1 MQLFEQVCSQRD
13 NMCMAINETSSA
25 PVMEEDMWI
34 TKEIKFDDEFT
45 NPESSNSINLNNN
58 NNNNNNN
65 NDNNNDN
72 SALSDSNNDK

>member
-13 NMCMAINETSSA
+13 NMCLSINETSSG

-45 NPESSNSINLNNN
+45 NTNNEAASSESDEAAKNTN
-58 NNNNNNN
+58 
-65 NDNNNDN
+65 
-72 SALSDSNNDK
+72 